1 MKRCLMLLLALVTGV
16 SFCFAAQAAPARDMQ
31 AIQVEIDP
39 GMRLLTETVLGAAVF
54 TDIRGLEENLGPAP
68 ALAEAALSL
77 GLYNLSLPSAGENAQ
92 AGGAR
97 LPMPTARA
105 LYDTLFASGDFAH
118 AEAAPVSGVTVEG
131 DEVAFDLSVW
141 QEYPMIGAYIYSAA
155 LSGDESD
162 PAGEGAELK
171 ADLYTYYGDF
181 GTDAQD
187 LPEDGLTWLCNAEIS
202 LQRAPETAYG
212 WRVKGFALS
221 DDYED
226 GALSDW
232 QAVENEQA
240 EYSVNMPATMGL
252 AADDPMHLLWQT
264 ADGSASIRIDVEAL
278 AGRDAHQALSA
289 FRAEH
294 EGREIVEQPEFSVY
308 YSLGEGDYQLWI
320 IETGM
325 DSLYHLSMQFP
336 PQRQAEYALYSEFIR
351 NSMIVWGISN
361 G

>member
-1 MKRCLMLLLALVTGV
+1 
-16 SFCFAAQAAPARDMQ
+16 
-31 AIQVEIDP
+31 
-39 GMRLLTETVLGAAVF
+39 
-54 TDIRGLEENLGPAP
+54 
-68 ALAEAALSL
+68 
-77 GLYNLSLPSAGENAQ
+77 
-92 AGGAR
+92 
-97 LPMPTARA
+97 
-105 LYDTLFASGDFAH
+105 
-118 AEAAPVSGVTVEG
+118 
-131 DEVAFDLSVW
+131 
-141 QEYPMIGAYIYSAA
+141 
-155 LSGDESD
+155 
-162 PAGEGAELK
+162 
-171 ADLYTYYGDF
+171 
-181 GTDAQD
+181 
-187 LPEDGLTWLCNAEIS
+187 
-202 LQRAPETAYG
+202 
-212 WRVKGFALS
+212 
-221 DDYED
+221 
-226 GALSDW
+226 
-232 QAVENEQA
+232 
-240 EYSVNMPATMGL
+240 MPATMGL